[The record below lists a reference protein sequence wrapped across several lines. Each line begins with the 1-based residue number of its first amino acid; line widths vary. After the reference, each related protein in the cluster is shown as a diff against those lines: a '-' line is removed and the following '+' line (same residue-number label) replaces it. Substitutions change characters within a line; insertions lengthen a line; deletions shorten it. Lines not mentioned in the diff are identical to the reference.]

1 MENENILRRYTKPS
15 KIGLKK
21 FGETSYLNAFLQ
33 MLGNIPELIEYFLN
47 VGNQSNIEGNIKKM
61 PLSFV
66 IERFFRHIYPFPETN
81 ENIIYGNE
89 KILSVLGCYNY
100 TFNSINKRNIKDL
113 VNFILEKLHEE
124 LNSKKI
130 TNLMYEITY
139 DQFNFKDSIDK
150 QNIIFSN
157 SNKSIISDLFNIFEV
172 KEYHCSF
179 CEKTKYDLLQFNTFD
194 LDIFSCSNNIKSNNI
209 SLSDCLNYFLSPKDR
224 DIFCPNCQ
232 RINKTNVI
240 SRIYNCPNVLIFL
253 LRENIEEQ
261 SSLLKFKIEK
271 KINLK
276 GYIQDQNTSGDLELI
291 GIISIFGT
299 IYVSFCKSPID
310 NKWYI
315 YKDEEVNLIEIDEVV
330 INNNNLNVYIPCI
343 LCYKLIKNNN

>member
-66 IERFFRHIYPFPETN
+66 IERYFRHIYPFPETN
-81 ENIIYGNE
+81 D
-89 KILSVLGCYNY
+89 
-100 TFNSINKRNIKDL
+100 DL

-139 DQFNFKDSIDK
+139 DQFNFKDSINK

-315 YKDEEVNLIEIDEVV
+315 YKDEEVNLIEIDEVI